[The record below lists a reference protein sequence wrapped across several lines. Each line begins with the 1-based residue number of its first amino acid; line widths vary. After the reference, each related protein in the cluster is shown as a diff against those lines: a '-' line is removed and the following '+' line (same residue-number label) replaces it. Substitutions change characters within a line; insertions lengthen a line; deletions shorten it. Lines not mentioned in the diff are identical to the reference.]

1 METRSTAEPVGPQL
15 HGIRRHRR
23 YLFSVPVQVHL
34 MIPKNRSARGMSLE
48 ISEGGM
54 SAVLEGEL
62 RVGEIAAVELPLPAG
77 SLSAL
82 AIVRHKGA
90 GHFGFEFLGL
100 TANEREQ
107 LKQSA
112 KSLQSQRG
120 TLLNSLGV

>member
-1 METRSTAEPVGPQL
+1 METRTTAEPVGPRL

-34 MIPKNRSARGMSLE
+34 KTPKNRSTRGMSLE

-54 SAVLEGEL
+54 SAVVESEL
-62 RVGEIAAVELPLPAG
+62 RVGEIAGVDLSLPAG

-82 AIVRHKGA
+82 AIVRHQTA

-100 TANEREQ
+100 TAAEREQ
-107 LKQSA
+107 LKQST
-112 KSLQSQRG
+112 KSLLPQGG
-120 TLLNSLGV
+120 TLMDRLGV